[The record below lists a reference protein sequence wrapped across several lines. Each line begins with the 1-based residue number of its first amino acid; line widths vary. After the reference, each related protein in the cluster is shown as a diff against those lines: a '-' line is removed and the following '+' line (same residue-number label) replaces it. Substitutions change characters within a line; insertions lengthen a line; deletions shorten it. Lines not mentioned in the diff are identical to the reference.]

1 MGKNQV
7 GFLHEKTGQKTCK
20 ISLSLGKQKTLE
32 KKSFVRPSLF
42 SFRFVVW
49 GDGSGVGSSYFVDRV
64 SGSRGRGRGSAAPA
78 FAFGRTNTGGS
89 ARSGTLL

>member
-49 GDGSGVGSSYFVDRV
+49 GDGPDALYPATEFRA
-64 SGSRGRGRGSAAPA
+64 RGGEDVPETGAPWE
-78 FAFGRTNTGGS
+78 R
-89 ARSGTLL
+89 